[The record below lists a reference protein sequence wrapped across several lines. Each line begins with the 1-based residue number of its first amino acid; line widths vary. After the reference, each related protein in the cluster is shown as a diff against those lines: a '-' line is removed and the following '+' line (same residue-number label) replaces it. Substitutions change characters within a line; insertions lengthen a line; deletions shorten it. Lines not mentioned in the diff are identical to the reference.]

1 MPDVSQVHKIY
12 TVSNLYNYHQQL
24 NIVLNAWILFLK
36 EIKDMVLLMIA
47 LNQLPA
53 MTIMQ
58 LIIYCIVQ
66 NILQLPLVLKDV
78 KSVFVTLI
86 ILVIVNIILVLLQ
99 MLHLQLPALNN
110 ARIHLIINFSA
121 RNTILSPL
129 INIHAKNVMMILQP

>member
-1 MPDVSQVHKIY
+1 
-12 TVSNLYNYHQQL
+12 
-24 NIVLNAWILFLK
+24 
-36 EIKDMVLLMIA
+36 MVLLMIA